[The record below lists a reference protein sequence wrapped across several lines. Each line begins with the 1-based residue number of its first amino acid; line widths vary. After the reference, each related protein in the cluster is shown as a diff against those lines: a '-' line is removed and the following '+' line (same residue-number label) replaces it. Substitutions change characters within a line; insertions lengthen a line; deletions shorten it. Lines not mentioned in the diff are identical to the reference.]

1 MSLIPLLSFAIAILL
16 MEVVDTTTEAMETG
30 AMTEG
35 VAVATEVTGA
45 TADTEV
51 AAVAAA
57 AEDTLVATE
66 ILGTWRKRGVRTS
79 TLFSVPYCSEIKC
92 LCFHLA

>member
-1 MSLIPLLSFAIAILL
+1 MSLISLLSFAIATLFIK
-16 MEVVDTTTEAMETG
+16 VVDTTGAMGTG

-51 AAVAAA
+51 AAAVAAA
-57 AEDTLVATE
+57 AEDTLAATE
-66 ILGTWRKRGVRTS
+66 ILGK
-79 TLFSVPYCSEIKC
+79 EINWNLSFVC
-92 LCFHLA
+92 CASI